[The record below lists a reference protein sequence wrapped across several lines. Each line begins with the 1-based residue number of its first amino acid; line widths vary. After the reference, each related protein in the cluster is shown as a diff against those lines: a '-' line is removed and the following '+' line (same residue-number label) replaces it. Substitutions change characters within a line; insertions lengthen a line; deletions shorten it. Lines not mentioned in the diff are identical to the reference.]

1 MQFGRSAEGNPA
13 DRLGDGA
20 AAAAGACVCD
30 GVGVEP
36 EAAGEGSDAG
46 CAVLAEAP

>member
-1 MQFGRSAEGNPA
+1 MQFGPSAEGNPA

-20 AAAAGACVCD
+20 AAAAGGCACD

-36 EAAGEGSDAG
+36 EAAGEGSDTG
-46 CAVLAEAP
+46 CAVFAPAP